1 MGLMAKDKGGASF
14 ELVAAGVHHAICYG
28 VVDLGTQY
36 SELYNNDSR
45 KVLIMWELPH
55 ERITIDGKDL
65 PRAISRRFTLSL
77 NSKANLRAILESW
90 RSRGF
95 TEKELEGFDIKNLLG
110 VNCQLSVIH
119 EVYKDKTGKD
129 RTTAKVTAVM
139 PLGKG
144 QEKRKAENEFN
155 YFNFEEGTEIPE
167 NLPDWVVEII
177 HKSAEVNTENLPPP
191 EKQPQKQAEDDQIP
205 F

>member
-1 MGLMAKDKGGASF
+1 
-14 ELVAAGVHHAICYG
+14 
-28 VVDLGTQY
+28 
-36 SELYNNDSR
+36 
-45 KVLIMWELPH
+45 MWELPH

-77 NSKANLRAILESW
+77 NSKATLRSILESW
-90 RSRGF
+90 RTRAF
-95 TEKELEGFDIKNLLG
+95 TDKELEGFDIKNLLG

-119 EVYKDKTGKD
+119 EVYKDKGGKD
-129 RTTAKVTAVM
+129 KTTAKVTAVM

-144 QEKRKAENEFN
+144 QEKKMPENEFN
-155 YFNFEEGTEIPE
+155 YFSFDEGKAIPE

-177 HKSAEVNTENLPPP
+177 HKSAEVNEVNTDNLSPP
-191 EKQPQKQAEDDQIP
+191 EKQSQKPVEDDDIP

>member
-1 MGLMAKDKGGASF
+1 MGLIAKDKGGGNF
-14 ELVAAGVHHAICYG
+14 EMIPAGVHHAICYG
-28 VVDLGTQY
+28 VIDLGTQY

-45 KVLIMWELPH
+45 KVMLIWELPE

-77 NSKANLRAILESW
+77 NSKATLRAILESW
-90 RSRGF
+90 RSRAF
-95 TEKELEGFDIKNLLG
+95 TEKELEGFDLKTIIG
-110 VNCQLSVIH
+110 ANCQVSVVH
-119 EVYKDKTGKD
+119 ETYTRNGQQKTS
-129 RTTAKVTAVM
+129 AKVAAVM

-144 QEKRKAENEFN
+144 VTKRKAENEAQ
-155 YFNFEEGTEIPE
+155 YFSFDDGMEIPE
-167 NLPDWVVEII
+167 GLPEWIVEII

-191 EKQPQKQAEDDQIP
+191 EKQPQKQAEDENIP